1 MYITLK
7 SLPFHQSI
15 FGHEPRVKP
24 TLVLPQ
30 TKHVEIRAS
39 NRDLSLYPGQL
50 QNNWFVQE
58 SSGVSV
64 HLIKESNV
72 SLTAVTN
79 QKEAYG
85 NTPWE
90 QVEDLTKKKIILQKK
105 IQN

>member
-7 SLPFHQSI
+7 SLPFHQRL

-64 HLIKESNV
+64 HLIKESDISN
-72 SLTAVTN
+72 SSN
-79 QKEAYG
+79 KPKEAIG

-90 QVEDLTKKKIILQKK
+90 HVEDLTKRK
-105 IQN
+105 